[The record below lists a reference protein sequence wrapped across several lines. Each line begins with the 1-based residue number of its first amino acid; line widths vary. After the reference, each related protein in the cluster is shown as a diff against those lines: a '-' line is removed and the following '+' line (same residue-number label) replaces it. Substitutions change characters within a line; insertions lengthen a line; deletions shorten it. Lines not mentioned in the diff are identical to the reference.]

1 MTEWRRGCTL
11 ALIIDGDNA
20 TPKIVKRL
28 LGEIAN
34 YKTTSVKCVYGDWT
48 GAKPQGVEGMP
59 PRHSIQPVQQFAF
72 TTGKN
77 ATQ

>member
-34 YKTTSVKCVYGDWT
+34 YKTTSVKCVSYAGIWVT
-48 GAKPQGVEGMP
+48 RLIKRRSVA
-59 PRHSIQPVQQFAF
+59 SIR
-72 TTGKN
+72 
-77 ATQ
+77 